1 MPTKNQLALKK
12 AELSIHPIF
21 SEITSLSVLRRFME
35 THVFAVWDFM
45 SLTKRLQQE
54 LTCTRLP
61 WLPPRD
67 PHAARLINEIVLGEE
82 SDDRL
87 TPGHYSHFELYL
99 DAMREIG
106 ASTTAVERFV
116 ALQQE
121 GVSYEVAL
129 QSVEVDPAAAQFV
142 RDTLRT
148 ALHAPG
154 HSVAAAFLHGR
165 ESVIPTMFQ
174 RILDDWGIGI
184 EQAPTF
190 RYYLERHIEVDS
202 EDHGPAAEHLARAP
216 GRWRSAARSRGLRQ
230 RHRRRRKPHRLVG
243 RPAPEHARTV
253 GGGGPM
259 NAADYQSFAD
269 AWESRATIRTRP
281 RRVLENDERLIY
293 PLSRQPLVLSETFLR
308 ECPQQRDFALVQT
321 LVQVHQR
328 RGDFRDR
335 NRRQDRAQHRQES
348 LRRGLPVCLPLRRHD
363 RGGR

>member
-1 MPTKNQLALKK
+1 MPTKQQLALKK

-87 TPGHYSHFELYL
+87 TEGHYSHFELYL

-106 ASTTAVERFV
+106 ASTKAVERFV

-121 GVSYEVAL
+121 GVSYDVAL
-129 QSVEVDPAAAQFV
+129 QSIEVDPAAAQFV

-202 EDHGPAAEHLARAP
+202 EDHGPAAEHL
-216 GRWRSAARSRGLRQ
+216 LE
-230 RHRRRRKPHRLVG
+230 RLVDG
-243 RPAPEHARTV
+243 DPQREAEVYAKARPCLRSPVKRKVAIDRLLQPGNGVFLSGESALATLT
-253 GGGGPM
+253 M
-259 NAADYQSFAD
+259 LADPAQPVFGMSKKQFDSMLGEQAFKVAESLDMTKAWIEIWAYPSLKEDRHIAD
-269 AWESRATIRTRP
+269 EASLLLSLQDNP
-281 RRVLENDERLIY
+281 DERVQQALD
-293 PLSRQPLVLSETFLR
+293 ELR
-308 ECPQQRDFALVQT
+308 ENVTWLKSED
-321 LVQVHQR
+321 
-328 RGDFRDR
+328 
-335 NRRQDRAQHRQES
+335 
-348 LRRGLPVCLPLRRHD
+348 
-363 RGGR
+363 